1 MMNNSENQLGIRRRA
16 LRVGPRGVV
25 FVLDDEL
32 EVRDVLRKSLHSA
45 GLECVCFADSS
56 GLLATA
62 RNRIP
67 VCILVDINLRER
79 SGIDLLRDLPAS
91 EYPAPTLV
99 ISRRVDV
106 ATVVAAIKLGAEDFV
121 PKPFDPS
128 ELVARIFDVAE
139 RQEARGTP
147 SLPAA
152 IQSIRFPGRERLSS
166 REAEILWNLVSGS
179 SAKTIGSELCISART
194 VEDHRR
200 NIYRKLG
207 AKNMTELMLI
217 MLIASRS

>member
-1 MMNNSENQLGIRRRA
+1 MNSSDSRLGIRHLA
-16 LRVGPRGVV
+16 LNAGPRGVV
-25 FVLDDEL
+25 FVLDNEF
-32 EVRDVLRKSLHSA
+32 EVRDVLHKALHGA
-45 GLECVCFADSS
+45 GFECVCFADSS

-62 RNRIP
+62 RNRVP
-67 VCILVDINLRER
+67 VCILLDINLRDR
-79 SGIDLLRDLPAS
+79 SGIDLLRDLPAKQ
-91 EYPAPTLV
+91 YPAPILV

-128 ELVARIFDVAE
+128 ELIARINRIAE
-139 RQEARGTP
+139 GQEARGA
-147 SLPAA
+147 LPAA

-166 REAEILWNLVSGS
+166 REMEILANLVSGD
-179 SAKTIGSELCISART
+179 SAKAIGNDLCISPRT

-200 NIYRKLG
+200 NILRKLG

-217 MLIASRS
+217 VLTSPRS